1 MWSQWHLSAHLL
13 VKAATCLTLVLVVCI
28 WIQYKNKSPSAQV
41 KRSRLLCTLSYP
53 RPQSHRHRDHSAT
66 TINLWSLGSWW
77 GVSGRWWN
85 WLQRVLHQKLPW
97 DCFGCWSIAA
107 SACILHAVLVFGALP
122 SRIQADAAMWLFKVV
137 VAVLTTFTLTA
148 NIVCLSLINQQVVG
162 ECLQTSLQLSCKL
175 WLSASNQSNHRDVF
189 QAAPCVQPTSTND
202 SQQPPEASHWPVRGY
217 TGQWEADQG
226 IHLSPVTGGSK
237 GGDPTSLWLMPNTC
251 LYFCNCA

>member
-13 VKAATCLTLVLVVCI
+13 VIAATCLTLVLVVCI
-28 WIQYKNKSPSAQV
+28 WTQYKNKSPSAQV
-41 KRSRLLCTLSYP
+41 KRSHLLCTLSYP
-53 RPQSHRHRDHSAT
+53 RPQWHRHRDHSAT

-85 WLQRVLHQKLPW
+85 WLQRVLHHKLPW

-122 SRIQADAAMWLFKVV
+122 CRILADAAMWLFKVA
-137 VAVLTTFTLTA
+137 VAVRHNFYFDGKH
-148 NIVCLSLINQQVVG
+148 CLSEFFPSSN
-162 ECLQTSLQLSCKL
+162 LQKPLTG
-175 WLSASNQSNHRDVF
+175 
-189 QAAPCVQPTSTND
+189 
-202 SQQPPEASHWPVRGY
+202 VRGY

-226 IHLSPVTGGSK
+226 MHLSPVTGGSK
-237 GGDPTSLWLMPNTC
+237 GGEPTSLWLMPNTC

>member
-13 VKAATCLTLVLVVCI
+13 VIAATCLTLVLVVCI
-28 WIQYKNKSPSAQV
+28 WTQYKNKSPSAQV
-41 KRSRLLCTLSYP
+41 KRSHLLCTLSYP

-85 WLQRVLHQKLPW
+85 WLQRVLHHKLPW

-122 SRIQADAAMWLFKVV
+122 CRILADAAMWLFKVV

-148 NIVCLSLINQQVVG
+148 NIVCLSF
-162 ECLQTSLQLSCKL
+162 
-175 WLSASNQSNHRDVF
+175 F
-189 QAAPCVQPTSTND
+189 QAATSRSLSLGSGDT
-202 SQQPPEASHWPVRGY
+202 PVSERLTRGC
-217 TGQWEADQG
+217 TFPQWLVA
-226 IHLSPVTGGSK
+226 PK
-237 GGDPTSLWLMPNTC
+237 GGNQLHCDWC
-251 LYFCNCA
+251 LTRVYTFVIVLNIVNM